1 MQMRNSKKRSVHLEE
16 ELQNG
21 GSEESKLNELRN
33 MKRRRELA
41 SSWLREI
48 GVDAQDGPAPPRWGE
63 DKSTMQT

>member
-1 MQMRNSKKRSVHLEE
+1 LEE